1 MAVPKSFKTEKGTE
15 LPLTNLK
22 GKPYLMVAHRLVWL
36 DEKYAKYTIETNFN
50 KLESDHAVVSAR
62 ISIYDD
68 DGKLIRVSTA
78 TKHENAKSF
87 PDFIEKA
94 ETGAIGRALAMVGIG
109 TQFCEPDLDEE
120 MRLADS
126 PVAPAKKAPT
136 TEKAVTTASFNKNV
150 KTTKVE
156 EAKKE
161 NEEVVE
167 DEWS

>member
-36 DEKYAKYTIETNFN
+36 DEKYSNYTIETNFL
-50 KLESDHAVVSAR
+50 KLEENYAVAAAKITLFNADGTVAR
-62 ISIYDD
+62 TS
-68 DGKLIRVSTA
+68 SA
-78 TKHENAKSF
+78 TKHENGKSF

-120 MRLADS
+120 NRLADS
-126 PVAPAKKAPT
+126 PVTLAKKEKPAVA
-136 TEKAVTTASFNKNV
+136 TETKTTTASFNKNV
-150 KTTKVE
+150 SVETKKVE
-156 EAKKE
+156 ED
-161 NEEVVE
+161 NG
-167 DEWS
+167 WS